1 MKTGD
6 FDYELPP
13 DRIAQMPVEPRDHS
27 RLLVLHRT
35 SGEIAH
41 RRFREIEGY
50 LEPGD
55 VLVLNESRVIPAR
68 LFGEKAGGGARIE
81 LLLLNRLGPNSWE
94 ALARPGKRLRR
105 GAVIEVTS
113 ADGEDRLIAEVQEKR
128 EDGVVIVRLSEET
141 LIERMGT
148 VPLPPYIH
156 TPLADPERY
165 QTVYARNKG
174 SVAAPTA
181 GLHFTPDLLE
191 RIRSKGVETV
201 FVTLHV
207 GLGSFR
213 PVKTDDP
220 TQHVLHSEYC
230 EVSADAAERL
240 NRARRMGRR
249 IVAVG
254 TTAVRSIE
262 RAARSNA
269 EVEPFRGWNDLYILP
284 GYRFRIVDAL
294 VTNFHLPQS
303 TLLMLVCAF
312 AGRERT
318 LTAYREAIRE
328 GYRFYSFGDA
338 MLIL

>member
-1 MKTGD
+1 MKTSD
-6 FDYELPP
+6 FEYELPP
-13 DRIAQMPVEPRDHS
+13 DRIAQTPVEPRDHS
-27 RLLVLHRT
+27 RLLVLHRA
-35 SGEIAH
+35 SGRIEH
-41 RRFREIEGY
+41 RRFWEIEDY
-50 LEPGD
+50 LKAGD

-68 LFGEKAGGGARIE
+68 LLGEKRGGGAKVEI
-81 LLLLNRLGPNSWE
+81 LLLNRLDTGTWE
-94 ALARPGKRLRR
+94 ALARPGKRLRK
-105 GAVIEVTS
+105 GSVIEIAS
-113 ADGEDRLIAEVQEKR
+113 ADGKDRLIAEIRDKR
-128 EDGVVIVRLSEET
+128 ADGTVIVRLSEES

-156 TPLADPERY
+156 ETLSDPERY

-181 GLHFTPDLLE
+181 GLHFTPALLD
-191 RIRSKGVETV
+191 RIRGKGIEIA

-213 PVKTDDP
+213 PVKTEDP
-220 TQHVLHSEYC
+220 AQHVLHNEFC
-230 EVSADAAERL
+230 EVSPDT
-240 NRARRMGRR
+240 ARRLSLAKREGRR

-262 RAARSNA
+262 KAAQLNG
-269 EVEPFRGWNDLYILP
+269 EVEAFRGWNDLYILP
-284 GYRFRIVDAL
+284 GYRFRTVEAL
-294 VTNFHLPQS
+294 VTNFHLPRS

-312 AGRERT
+312 AGRDLT
-318 LTAYREAIRE
+318 LGAYKEAVRK

>member
-1 MKTGD
+1 MRTSD

-13 DRIAQMPVEPRDHS
+13 DRIAQTPIEPRDHS

-35 SGEIAH
+35 SGKIEH
-41 RRFREIEGY
+41 RRFWEIESY
-50 LEPGD
+50 LDAGD

-68 LFGEKAGGGARIE
+68 LFGEKKAGGARIE
-81 LLLLNRLGPNSWE
+81 LLLLNRTGLNTWE

-105 GAVIEVTS
+105 GSVIEVTS
-113 ADGEDRLIAEVQEKR
+113 ADTEDRLIAEIREKK
-128 EDGVVIVRLSEET
+128 EDGTVLVHLSEES

-156 TPLADPERY
+156 SALADPERY

-181 GLHFTPDLLE
+181 GLHFTPDLLD
-191 RIRSKGVETV
+191 RIRRKGVETV

-213 PVKTDDP
+213 PVKVEDP
-220 TQHVLHSEYC
+220 ARHVLHREYC
-230 EVSADAAERL
+230 EVGLDAARRL
-240 NRARRMGRR
+240 NLARREGRR

-262 RAARSNA
+262 RAAQGNG

-284 GYRFRIVDAL
+284 GYRFQVVDAL

-312 AGRERT
+312 AGRN
-318 LTAYREAIRE
+318 LTMGAYQEAMGE